1 MDQRQH
7 VHFVGIG
14 GYGMSAIARVLV
26 DLGMKVTGSDVAL
39 SELAMKLQARGAQV
53 MVGHDAAHIEGAD
66 IVVYST
72 SIPQDNPEIAA
83 AKAKGIPLLHRSQML
98 ARILNERI
106 GIAVAGAHGKTTT
119 SSMIAHVLDA
129 CGVDPTYV
137 IGGELLN
144 AGTNAKAGKSEYV
157 VAEADESDGS
167 FLEYAPAL
175 AVVTNVEPDH
185 LEHFNGEFARLKQA
199 YARFLERIK
208 PDGKAILCIDDPTNR
223 ELLHAL
229 QREAITYGIDPRHSA
244 EADFRATAIT
254 GADRKVSGLVWHKAE
269 CLGPLSLNVPGRHN
283 LLNALAA
290 IIVCLQVG
298 LPYQQIAAA
307 LESFRGAKRRFQ
319 IIGEVGDILVV
330 DDYAHHPTEIIA
342 TLSGARASGRRVIAV
357 FQPQRYT
364 RTYFLMDEFSRA
376 FAEADEVIIT
386 DIYSPAGE
394 RKIDGVSA
402 EALVE
407 KIRANSNPAARY
419 IATKE
424 EVQEHLLHRVR
435 PGDLVLTMGAG
446 DIWQTAYWL
455 TEQLVAAASRSQ
467 EA

>member
-1 MDQRQH
+1 
-7 VHFVGIG
+7 VGIG

-223 ELLHAL
+223 ELLRAL
-229 QREAITYGIDPRHSA
+229 QREAITYGIDPQHSA